1 MAQWRKVIV
10 SGSNSELNN
19 ISSSGD
25 FVLSKDGAKMKFGAD
40 NEVTLTHVHNDGLL
54 LSDQSGIGTTK
65 LSFGDAAT
73 FVQQQA
79 DGELGIDADS
89 KIELTAPAVSMSND
103 LHVGGDIFAVGNITF
118 QGDSGGDIR
127 LGDAANDNLVVGA
140 DISSSLVPDKNNAF
154 NLGSNTQRW
163 NDLFLSGSIVANG
176 GPHNI
181 DSDSTIDIDSVGATS
196 IDAGAASNFSTSTGA
211 LTLSGAG
218 GVNIAGNGQEI
229 DITTTGAVDINS
241 AGFDVDASGAVG
253 IDSDSTVTVGG
264 SAIDLNAD
272 GGKVTLDGSSGIDI
286 GVSADTAIDIDA
298 STLDIDASDAL
309 TIDSAVS
316 IAIGAN
322 ADKPIDIDSTT
333 LDIDASDAITI
344 DSTSTIALNGNDGA
358 TFGDDTEAL
367 AYDGSGNVNFDAVA
381 LDIDTSGAFTLDGV
395 GISIDG
401 TAASNVTVTGNDLT
415 LSTATSGNVIIA
427 SAGTVGIGT
436 TSATAITIGRSGITT
451 TINGDLDVNG
461 TLTTID
467 TTNLQ
472 IKDRFIQVAS
482 GSTSSTNGG
491 LIVNT
496 TADGSGSAFYYDGDV
511 DRWSLTKAG
520 DTGHTDLS
528 VSPRQF
534 VTTVS
539 QSAVPPGATPNDFGN
554 SDASRRG
561 MIHIQTADDAD
572 TKSVEGDIWIY
583 S

>member
-65 LSFGDAAT
+65 LQFGDAAT

-118 QGDSGGDIR
+118 QGDTGGNIR

-140 DISSSLVPDKNNAF
+140 DISSSLVPNNNDSF
-154 NLGSNTQRW
+154 NLGSDAQRW
-163 NDLFLSGSIVANG
+163 NDLYLSGSISASG
-176 GPHNI
+176 GAHDF
-181 DSDSTIDIDSVGATS
+181 DSDSTITFDSAAGTS
-196 IDAGAASNFSTSTGA
+196 IDAGAASNFSTTAGDLTVEAGA
-211 LTLSGAG
+211 TNAKVVIKGDNESG
-218 GVNIAGNGQEI
+218 
-229 DITTTGAVDINS
+229 
-241 AGFDVDASGAVG
+241 
-253 IDSDSTVTVGG
+253 
-264 SAIDLNAD
+264 
-272 GGKVTLDGSSGIDI
+272 
-286 GVSADTAIDIDA
+286 TAIHLDANQADSSVVDIDA
-298 STLDIDASDAL
+298 GSLDIDARTTVA
-309 TIDSAVS
+309 
-316 IAIGAN
+316 
-322 ADKPIDIDSTT
+322 IDSTT
-333 LDIDASDAITI
+333 STTITTATTFDVNSTGAVTIDSDAATTIGGSSVDIDADGGAVTV
-344 DSTSTIALNGNDGA
+344 NGTTGA

-381 LDIDTSGAFTLDGV
+381 LDIDASGAVTLDGV

-415 LSTATSGNVIIA
+415 LSTATSGNVIVD
-427 SAGTVGIGT
+427 SAGTVGVGT
-436 TSATAITIGRSGITT
+436 TNATAITIGRGGITT

-467 TTNLQ
+467 STNLQ
-472 IKDRFIQVAS
+472 IKDRFVQVAS
-482 GSTSSTNGG
+482 GSVSSTNGG

-496 TADGSGSAFYYDGDV
+496 TANGSGSAFYYDGDV
-511 DRWSLTKAG
+511 DRWSLTGAG
-520 DTGHTDLS
+520 DTGHTDTT
-528 VSPRQF
+528 VTPRQF

-539 QSAVPPGATPNDFGN
+539 QSTVPPSATPGDFGN

>member
-65 LSFGDAAT
+65 LQFGDAAT

-118 QGDSGGDIR
+118 QGDTGGNIR

-140 DISSSLVPDKNNAF
+140 DISSSLVPNNNDSF
-154 NLGSNTQRW
+154 NLGSDAQRW
-163 NDLFLSGSIVANG
+163 NDLYLSGSISASG
-176 GPHNI
+176 GAHDF
-181 DSDSTIDIDSVGATS
+181 DSDSTITFDSAAGTS
-196 IDAGAASNFSTSTGA
+196 IDAGAASNFSTTAGDLTVEAGA
-211 LTLSGAG
+211 NNAKVVIKGDNESG
-218 GVNIAGNGQEI
+218 
-229 DITTTGAVDINS
+229 
-241 AGFDVDASGAVG
+241 
-253 IDSDSTVTVGG
+253 
-264 SAIDLNAD
+264 
-272 GGKVTLDGSSGIDI
+272 
-286 GVSADTAIDIDA
+286 TAIHLDANQADSSVVDIDA
-298 STLDIDASDAL
+298 GSLDIDARTTVA
-309 TIDSAVS
+309 
-316 IAIGAN
+316 
-322 ADKPIDIDSTT
+322 IDSTT
-333 LDIDASDAITI
+333 STTITTATTFDVNSTGAVTIDSDAATTIGGSSVDIDADGGAVTV
-344 DSTSTIALNGNDGA
+344 NGTTGA

-381 LDIDTSGAFTLDGV
+381 LDIDASGAVTLDGV

-415 LSTATSGNVIIA
+415 LSTATSGNVIVD
-427 SAGTVGIGT
+427 SAGTVGVGT
-436 TSATAITIGRSGITT
+436 TNATAITIGRGGITT

-467 TTNLQ
+467 STNLQ
-472 IKDRFIQVAS
+472 IKDRFVQVAS
-482 GSTSSTNGG
+482 GSVSSTNGG

-496 TADGSGSAFYYDGDV
+496 TANGSGSAFYYDGDV
-511 DRWSLTKAG
+511 DRWSLTGAG
-520 DTGHTDLS
+520 DTGHTDTT
-528 VSPRQF
+528 VTPRQF

-539 QSAVPPGATPNDFGN
+539 QSAVPPSATPGDFGN